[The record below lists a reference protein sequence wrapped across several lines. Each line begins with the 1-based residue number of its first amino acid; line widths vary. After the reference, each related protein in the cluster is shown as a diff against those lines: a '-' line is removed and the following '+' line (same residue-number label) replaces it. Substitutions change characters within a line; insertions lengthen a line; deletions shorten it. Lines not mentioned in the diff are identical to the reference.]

1 VVVAKRL
8 DQPFTRR
15 DAKAEPGQDLAKPVD
30 ANPDVM
36 SSRYSLTVPQAYFVQ
51 LVEERF
57 AALLR
62 CKSVMRQEVAA
73 KKIALIEHVG
83 QR

>member
-36 SSRYSLTVPQAYFVQ
+36 SSRDSLAVSQAHFVQ
-51 LVEERF
+51 LVEERLP
-57 AALLR
+57 AVHG
-62 CKSVMRQEVAA
+62 S
-73 KKIALIEHVG
+73 
-83 QR
+83 